1 MKKNFIF
8 PGQGSQ
14 KVGMGLD
21 LFNNYKL
28 AKDYFNIANE
38 IMNKNISSIC
48 FNGPNEELKLT
59 ENTQPGIF
67 IIECILFDLINQKGI
82 EPAYVAGHSLGEYS
96 ALYAADIFNF
106 ETGLNLVKDRSL
118 AMKKTGEN
126 NLGSM
131 AAIIGLNA
139 EKIIEVCDSVS
150 SGDKQ
155 VVPANFNSPAQT
167 VISGSKIAV
176 SEAMKQC
183 KKIGAKKT
191 IELNVSGAF
200 HSPLMTKAKNEMK
213 EKINAIKFKN
223 PKCPIIMNV
232 NASETIDIN
241 KIKINL
247 IDQLDHPVRWV
258 ETINRFNKLGIKNFI
273 EVGPN
278 KVLKGLNNR
287 INSEINTIN
296 IENSNQ
302 IEEIKI

>member
-1 MKKNFIF
+1 
-8 PGQGSQ
+8 
-14 KVGMGLD
+14 
-21 LFNNYKL
+21 
-28 AKDYFNIANE
+28 
-38 IMNKNISSIC
+38 MNKNISSIC
-48 FNGPNEELKLT
+48 FNGPDEELKLT

-131 AAIIGLNA
+131 AAIIGLNT

-232 NASETIDIN
+232 NASETIDIG

>member
-14 KVGMGLD
+14 KVGMGFD

-48 FNGPNEELKLT
+48 FNGPEEELKLT

-67 IIECILFDLINQKGI
+67 IIECILFDLINKKGI
-82 EPAYVAGHSLGEYS
+82 EPEYVAGHSLGEYS
-96 ALYAADIFNF
+96 ALYAADIFDF
-106 ETGLNLVKDRSL
+106 ETGLNLVKNRSL
-118 AMKKTGEN
+118 AMKKSSEES
-126 NLGSM
+126 LGSM

-139 EKIIEVCDSVS
+139 EQIIDVCNSISNAGEV
-150 SGDKQ
+150 
-155 VVPANFNSPAQT
+155 VVPANFNSPSQI

-176 SEAMKQC
+176 SEAMKEC
-183 KKIGAKKT
+183 KKMGAKMT
-191 IELNVSGAF
+191 VELNVSGAF

-213 EKINAIKFKN
+213 EKINVIKFKN

-232 NASETIDIN
+232 NGSETIDISE
-241 KIKINL
+241 IKINL

-258 ETINRFNKLGIKNFI
+258 QTINRFNKLGIKNFI

-278 KVLKGLNNR
+278 KVLKGLNSR
-287 INSEINTIN
+287 INSAINTIN

>member
-48 FNGPNEELKLT
+48 FNGPDEELKLT

-139 EKIIEVCDSVS
+139 EKIIEVCDLVS
-150 SGDKQ
+150 SGEKQ
-155 VVPANFNSPAQT
+155 VVPANFNSTSQT

-176 SEAMKQC
+176 NEAMKQC
-183 KKIGAKKT
+183 KKMGAKKT

-232 NASETIDIN
+232 NASETIDIS